1 MMKTNGSLTCLQLD
15 MRGGSQPGEVESLST
30 GRVSESLYWAH
41 LDYSQPEA
49 TAWLESIDW
58 LDPIIKANLVDDDTR
73 PRSFSGPSGLFL
85 SLRGVNLNPG
95 AEPEDMI
102 AVRIWSNGQCII
114 TSNRRK
120 LQSLEDVREALERGI
135 GPVSA
140 AQFVRLLIERLA
152 LRAES
157 VIERI
162 EDSFDALE
170 DSLET
175 SDEIEHRSEI
185 SQIRRQAIR
194 LRRFLA
200 PQREALEHLL
210 QDSPAW
216 IGKGEKAY
224 IKESINRFKRYVEE
238 LDAVRDRAVVAQ
250 EELLSRLSE
259 TLNKRMYVLSLV
271 ATIFLPLGFLT
282 GLLGINVGGIPGADS
297 PFGFTAI
304 CLLIAALSAGM
315 LGFLKTRRWF

>member
-1 MMKTNGSLTCLQLD
+1 
-15 MRGGSQPGEVESLST
+15 VEKVFDRLCW
-30 GRVSESLYWAH
+30 VH
-41 LDYSQPEA
+41 LDYSQPDAAE
-49 TAWLESIDW
+49 WLENIDW
-58 LDPIIKANLVDDDTR
+58 LNPIIKDNLVDDDTR
-73 PRSFSGPSGLFL
+73 PRSFTGPSELFL

-102 AVRIWSNGQCII
+102 AVRLWSNDQCII

-120 LQSLEDVREALERGI
+120 LQSLEDVREALGKGT
-135 GPVSA
+135 GPCSA
-140 AQFVRLLIERLA
+140 AQFVSLLVERLA

-157 VIERI
+157 VIEQI

-175 SDEIEHRSEI
+175 SDETEHRSEI

-210 QDSPAW
+210 EDAPVW
-216 IGKGEKAY
+216 IGKSDKAY

-238 LDAVRDRAVVAQ
+238 LDAVRDRAIVAQ
-250 EELLSRLSE
+250 EELLSKFSE
-259 TLNKRMYVLSLV
+259 T
-271 ATIFLPLGFLT
+271 
-282 GLLGINVGGIPGADS
+282 
-297 PFGFTAI
+297 
-304 CLLIAALSAGM
+304 
-315 LGFLKTRRWF
+315 